1 MIHPRPHDV
10 FNFLWN
16 HLEKDMGVLGQ
27 TLDQN
32 IDNTAVTV
40 HLILNTCTEFTT
52 GDTDFPTIFSM
63 LLL

>member
-10 FNFLWN
+10 LTFLWE
-16 HLEKDMGVLGQ
+16 HLEKDMRVLGK

-40 HLILNTCTEFTT
+40 HLILNTCTRHAT
-52 GDTDFPTIFSM
+52 GDFTA
-63 LLL
+63 